1 MGSKKQEKSKA
12 LIPRWLHC
20 FHALLHL
27 QPEPYIVLARTR
39 SCAITPQGWVL
50 GCLHLARG
58 RPQRLTDPDHGFQG
72 EAVASLEVMQGAGT
86 LSLLASPAH
95 PPRILSTG
103 WRHHFSLER
112 VAEETASSLAE

>member
-27 QPEPYIVLARTR
+27 QPEPYIALARTH
-39 SCAITPQGWVL
+39 SCAIMPQGWVL

-58 RPQRLTDPDHGFQG
+58 RPQRLTLTTGFRG
-72 EAVASLEVMQGAGT
+72 R
-86 LSLLASPAH
+86 LSLLWRSCRALARCHFWLPQPTRQGYSPWAGVTTSH
-95 PPRILSTG
+95 
-103 WRHHFSLER
+103 
-112 VAEETASSLAE
+112 